1 MYAIVDVAITYD
13 STRAITTTK
22 KDDREFWVKMYDL
35 ETSDLT
41 FEEQV
46 GGLPD
51 SFIRLKEV
59 EQNSTGKKYAFVY
72 IDDGNFK
79 MRYFDKKQRTNDE
92 IARTEVDINKLIGIN
107 NFTMPIQGFADP
119 FIVCTF
125 ITDDL
130 IFIALFYNATL
141 THYHFIYDCSKRK
154 IHGKVFSTNLQCT
167 KKNFPYKSFYNDQ
180 DNMVYIFYRQ
190 GQAINVNGSNPM
202 ETTIEQMTDQDL
214 GQMFLFNNKALIARS
229 SSRILFFK

>member
-1 MYAIVDVAITYD
+1 MYAIVNVSITYD

-46 GGLPD
+46 GGLPN

-107 NFTMPIQGFADP
+107 NFTMPI
-119 FIVCTF
+119 
-125 ITDDL
+125 
-130 IFIALFYNATL
+130 
-141 THYHFIYDCSKRK
+141 
-154 IHGKVFSTNLQCT
+154 
-167 KKNFPYKSFYNDQ
+167 
-180 DNMVYIFYRQ
+180 
-190 GQAINVNGSNPM
+190 
-202 ETTIEQMTDQDL
+202 
-214 GQMFLFNNKALIARS
+214 
-229 SSRILFFK
+229 